1 MQKGILKWL
10 YIACLTTLVA
20 TVSFIIGVICYIIWL
35 WSKMNK
41 YKIIAVGDTY
51 ISCIVYAN
59 SEQEAVAQFQGY
71 DYVEAILIEY

>member
-1 MQKGILKWL
+1 M
-10 YIACLTTLVA
+10 YN
-20 TVSFIIGVICYIIWL
+20 IGVIL
-35 WSKMNK
+35 NK

-71 DYVEAILIEY
+71 DYVEAALIES

>member
-1 MQKGILKWL
+1 M
-10 YIACLTTLVA
+10 YN
-20 TVSFIIGVICYIIWL
+20 IGVIL
-35 WSKMNK
+35 NVMNK

-71 DYVEAILIEY
+71 DYVEATLIES